1 MLACSTFN
9 FLPRELNMSRSAV
22 LPAHEWHPDGCLRRK
37 ALVPVFFAAMLCGG
51 AAVLAQERPA
61 QAPPAADAP
70 DSALD
75 LRTYVRQIQGSN
87 RAIKSKQAERDI
99 AATGVERA
107 RSAFD
112 PVLAASTQ
120 RSHTRQE
127 NTLEED
133 LIRQNLGVYERS
145 ATDVSVGVTQ
155 LLPSGAKVEGKATL
169 SKFITNIKQNQR
181 PEEGSDVRTFYG
193 VTVTQPLLRDFGA
206 KITGARVR
214 VAEIDTALAGAASRD
229 TETSV
234 VAEALFAYWDL
245 ALAQYRLSLSAD
257 KRVMGERLLQQARDL
272 GRQGRLSESE
282 VADVQTNLA
291 LFEAGWSEARMTVQ
305 ERSNRLRTL
314 LMRSA
319 VEGQPA
325 LTVTEALPSQ
335 PVPPMSADVALG
347 VARDKR
353 EDLRVRRLA
362 IEREEVQVAYARNQA
377 KPRVDVVAAYG
388 LNGFG
393 ATELKALRVDGDSP
407 TWNVGVQLS
416 MPLGANRQ
424 GQADVEA
431 ARLRRG
437 DAMLQLRALEA
448 AVSNDIDTAISMMNS
463 AAQRWALWEDVAR
476 REQVQVDQERRR
488 LAAGRSAM
496 REILFREEKAINARL
511 AVIEQQVAWVKAQVL
526 LDAAQGI
533 LLERFQ

>member
-1 MLACSTFN
+1 MYRPSGISFSVPPWAPVAVAWSLTCALAALTLFGHGAVQAQDQ
-9 FLPRELNMSRSAV
+9 LPHPTQAVQVPPADLGLGGFVREL
-22 LPAHEWHPDGCLRRK
+22 
-37 ALVPVFFAAMLCGG
+37 
-51 AAVLAQERPA
+51 
-61 QAPPAADAP
+61 
-70 DSALD
+70 
-75 LRTYVRQIQGSN
+75 RTVN
-87 RAIKSKQAERDI
+87 RAIKSKQAEQEI

-107 RSAFD
+107 RAAFD

-145 ATDVSVGVTQ
+145 ATDVSLGVTR

-181 PEEGSDVRTFYG
+181 PEEGSDVRSFYG
-193 VTVTQPLLRDFGA
+193 VTVTQPLLRDFGST
-206 KITGARVR
+206 ITGARVR

-245 ALAQYRLSLSAD
+245 ALAQHRLSLSAD

-272 GRQGRLSESE
+272 SRQGRLSDSD

-319 VEGQPA
+319 VEGQPT

-335 PVPPMSADVALG
+335 PEPPVSAEVALG

-388 LNGFG
+388 VNGFG
-393 ATELKALRVDGDSP
+393 ATEAKALRVNADSP

-437 DAMLQLRALEA
+437 DAVLQLRALEA
-448 AVSNDIDTAISMMNS
+448 AVGNDIDTAISMMNS